1 MKRSLLIAA
10 AAACSAMAATAGR
23 GAAPVLFLPN
33 QGQAPPEVRFLAR
46 GSGATGYFSPG
57 EALFQVRGATLRV
70 QFEGAEPS
78 VEVQGVERLSG
89 EANFLMGPR
98 EEWRL
103 GVPLYGGIAYRGLY
117 PGIDMLYGANGRN
130 LKSEFV
136 VAPGADPFRIRI
148 KYVGAGALRLAPEG
162 ALIIPVGE
170 SELREEAPLIYQIRG
185 GRRAR
190 IEGRFSI
197 AGDTVGFLID
207 AYDRSAP
214 LVIDPV
220 LYSTLL
226 GGASSDAATA
236 VAVDAS
242 GSAYVAGFTASYDF
256 PTANPRQN
264 FNAGGNEVFVAKL
277 NAAGNGLVYCTYL
290 GGSGDDRAY
299 GIALGADGSAYVAGV
314 TASRNFPVANALQ
327 SRLAG
332 AKNAFVLKLN
342 PAGNALVFS
351 TYLGGAGS
359 DSANA
364 IAVDPNGNVYVA
376 GDTTSTAFPVTGLQT
391 VNHGSQDAFVAKL
404 AGDGSRLLYGTYLGG
419 AYNDHAAAIAVDPSG
434 TAYVTG
440 STYSPDFPV
449 AQAWQNHPGGGQD
462 AFVARLSAD
471 GGSLLFSTYLG
482 GTGGE
487 LGYPEIGQGIALDA
501 QGAAYITGVTAS
513 ADFPV
518 LGPAQASRQGSLDAF
533 AAKLSSSGTLVYSTY
548 LGGTGLEAGNAI
560 AVDASGAAYIAGQ
573 TYSSDLPVVNALQPA
588 SGGGYDAFIAR
599 LSAGGDA
606 VLFLSYLGGS
616 GSDTAASVA
625 LDSSSNVYLAGWT
638 LSTNFPVVNGFQSVN
653 AGTYGAFVAK
663 LGSVTPAPP
672 DVIGVT
678 PSSGSGSSQTFV
690 FQFSDSQGAAHLS
703 SASVLFSSSPST
715 VSACSITY
723 DRAAN
728 TLALLTDAG
737 AAAGTI
743 TPGSGSQQNS
753 QCILSGTGSSV
764 SISGNVLTLTL
775 ALIFQSTFTGSR
787 SIYLQAVN
795 PDGSTGWRPGGSWTV
810 PAPAS
815 SPVSVTPA
823 SGSGAS
829 QTFAFLFND
838 PQGYAGISTV
848 SMIINSGI
856 SGAASCYLYYV
867 RASNAIYLAN
877 DAGTAWMTGLTPGQS
892 GTVQNSQ
899 CSINAAGSSFSA
911 SGNSLTVNLALT
923 FLPAY
928 NGAKNIYM
936 LVYDGQSSGWLQKGT
951 FTVNVASNPFGPV
964 SVTPASGSGGSQ
976 TFALVFADPKGA
988 SAISSASVIIGSS
1001 AAAAATCYVYFTPA
1015 SNAVYLAND
1024 AGTAWLS
1031 PVTLGQAGTLQNSQ
1045 CSVNAA
1051 GSSSSASGNN
1061 LTLNLALTFLP
1072 AYSGARNIYMLAYD
1086 GQSSGWQQKGAWTV
1100 SASAGTLAPV
1110 SVTPASG
1117 SGGSQTFA
1125 FLYTDPNGGSSI
1137 YSASV
1142 VIGTTA
1148 SGVGSCYLYYLRS
1161 ANSLYLANDAGNA
1174 WLSPMTLGQTGTLQN
1189 SQCAVNLSA
1198 SSSSASGSN
1207 LTLTL
1212 AMTFLAAFNG
1222 DKNVYMQVY
1231 DTQDSGWQQK
1241 GAWTVNATP
1250 VMGPVSVTPAAG
1262 SGGSQAF
1269 SFAFYDPNGAS
1280 SISSASMIVGTTAS
1294 GIGSCYLYYLR
1305 SANSLYLANDAGN
1318 AWLSPVVLGQSGTLQ
1333 NSQCAVDMAAS
1344 SSSVSGNN
1352 LTLNLSLTFKSVYSG
1367 SKKIYMLLYD
1377 GQNSGWVQK
1386 GTWSIP

>member
-1 MKRSLLIAA
+1 M
-10 AAACSAMAATAGR
+10 
-23 GAAPVLFLPN
+23 
-33 QGQAPPEVRFLAR
+33 
-46 GSGATGYFSPG
+46 
-57 EALFQVRGATLRV
+57 
-70 QFEGAEPS
+70 
-78 VEVQGVERLSG
+78 
-89 EANFLMGPR
+89 
-98 EEWRL
+98 
-103 GVPLYGGIAYRGLY
+103 
-117 PGIDMLYGANGRN
+117 
-130 LKSEFV
+130 
-136 VAPGADPFRIRI
+136 
-148 KYVGAGALRLAPEG
+148 
-162 ALIIPVGE
+162 
-170 SELREEAPLIYQIRG
+170 
-185 GRRAR
+185 
-190 IEGRFSI
+190 
-197 AGDTVGFLID
+197 ID

-236 VAVDAS
+236 VAVDTS

-277 NAAGNGLVYCTYL
+277 NPAGNGLIYCTYL

-314 TASRNFPVANALQ
+314 TASRNFPLANALQ

-359 DSANA
+359 DTANA

-391 VNHGSQDAFVAKL
+391 GNHGSQDAFVAKL

-482 GTGGE
+482 GTGGQ

-588 SGGGYDAFIAR
+588 SGGGYDAFVAR

-606 VLFLSYLGGS
+606 LLFLSYLGGS

-703 SASVLFSSSPST
+703 SASVLFNSSPST

-848 SMIINSGI
+848 SMMINSGI

-928 NGAKNIYM
+928 NGVKNIYM

-951 FTVNVASNPFGPV
+951 FTVNVTSNPFGPV

-1001 AAAAATCYVYFTPA
+1001 AAAAATCYVYFIPA

-1051 GSSSSASGNN
+1051 GSSSSASGND

-1072 AYSGARNIYMLAYD
+1072 AYSGGRNIYMLAYD

-1148 SGVGSCYLYYLRS
+1148 SGIGSCYLYYLRS

-1262 SGGSQAF
+1262 SGDSQAF